1 MNIMLLCL
9 FLGGLRFVEQDIDGL
24 HVGEVSAIGG
34 KPSLNFRC
42 EDIDRDGELDLVLP
56 RQVRFQRAGLFPA
69 NRAAL
74 LPVEGATCDLWN
86 GVLYARMDDRI
97 EVYAWADEAW
107 EMLLGHTIDWPP
119 GALSVPVLE
128 GLFTAEIDS
137 DSDVQA
143 PVRFRRFLYDLN
155 SDGYPEILVPAQEG
169 LCVYARI
176 GDTYRKMATWDI
188 YPISAPIQ
196 PESAELWPVHERRLN
211 FPPLR
216 NVLRLAIE
224 PEGITVVARYPH
236 GEEEVR
242 FRVRTRSLD
251 PDEDFNLLPSEWE
264 EWETEPLPRFLEP
277 CRLNRDGRIDFAGG
291 HAEYVASGA
300 LPHPVFNTVVTTN
313 AGRDLQRV
321 RSTTYRPRVSF
332 LDFDS
337 DGDLDMIIESTGMLD
352 HGIRE
357 SLNRFLFHRSISHR
371 IDVRYQNALG
381 EFAEIP
387 NHIFRVSIRLK
398 EPPYQNGPQF
408 RRYQT
413 GRLFDIT
420 GDFDADGYADF
431 AVRDRPGRVSI
442 YLNRNG
448 KIRRASDISLAIP
461 DDREFAVADVDGD
474 GYSDIVFQSRG
485 RYPDFADSS
494 TTVYFA
500 RTSLP

>member
-1 MNIMLLCL
+1 MLLCL

-24 HVGEVSAIGG
+24 HVGEVSAVGG
-34 KPSLNFRC
+34 RPSLNFRC
-42 EDIDRDGELDLVLP
+42 EDINRDGEPDLVLP
-56 RQVRFQRAGLFPA
+56 RQVRFQRSGVFPA
-69 NRAAL
+69 NRAAP
-74 LPVEGATCDLWN
+74 LPVVGATCDLWN

-97 EVYAWADEAW
+97 EVYAWTDEAW
-107 EMLLGHTIDWPP
+107 EKLLGHTIDWPP
-119 GALSVPVLE
+119 SALSGPVLE
-128 GLFTAEIDS
+128 DLFAAETDS
-137 DSDVQA
+137 DSDGQA
-143 PVRFRRFLYDLN
+143 SVRFRRFLYDLN
-155 SDGYPEILVPAQEG
+155 LDGQPEILVPAQEG

-196 PESAELWPVHERRLN
+196 PESAELWPVHKRRLR

-216 NVLRLAIE
+216 SALRLAIE
-224 PEGITVVARYPH
+224 SDGITVVARYPY

-251 PDEDFNLLPSEWE
+251 LDEDFNLLPSEWE

-277 CRLNRDGRIDFAGG
+277 CRLNQDGRIDFAGG
-291 HAEYVASGA
+291 RGEYVASGA
-300 LPHPVFNTVVTTN
+300 LPRPVFNTVATTN
-313 AGRDLQRV
+313 AGRDIQRV

-381 EFAEIP
+381 EFAEVP
-387 NHIFRVSIRLK
+387 NQIFRVNLRLK

-408 RRYQT
+408 QRYQT

-431 AVRDRPGRVSI
+431 VVRDRPGRVSV
-442 YLNRNG
+442 YLSRNG
-448 KIRRASDISLAIP
+448 KIRRSPDISLAIP
-461 DDREFAVADVDGD
+461 DDRDFAVADVDGD
-474 GYSDIVFQSRG
+474 GRSDIVFQNRG
-485 RYPDFADSS
+485 RYPQFADSS